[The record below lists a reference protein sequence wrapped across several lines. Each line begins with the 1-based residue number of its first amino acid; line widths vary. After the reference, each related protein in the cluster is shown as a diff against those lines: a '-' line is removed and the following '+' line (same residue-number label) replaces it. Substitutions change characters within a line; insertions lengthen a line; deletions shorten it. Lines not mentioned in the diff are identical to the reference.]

1 MASLLTLLDLS
12 LHFGGPAILDKV
24 NLQLEGGERV
34 CLVGRNGAGKTTL
47 MKVIM
52 GDMKPDTGDL
62 FRPQGAVFARLAQ
75 EVPTDLRG
83 SVHDIVSSGL
93 RPNDDGHEE
102 DWKRDVRVEDL
113 IRDTGLEP
121 GRGFQELSGGLKRR
135 ALLARA
141 IRTCCC
147 STKRPTTSISNRSY
161 GWKSSYWRRSRLFSS
176 SRTTALSCARSPR
189 ASLNS
194 TGAALQVGLATTTP
208 TSSANRT
215 SLRRRKSNAWPS
227 TRNWRRRRNGF
238 AEASGP
244 SVRAPRRA
252 STPSRPCAPRP
263 GRGAKGSAPPNS
275 SSPRPSARGKR

>member
-1 MASLLTLLDLS
+1 MASLLTLLDPS
-12 LHFGGPAILDKV
+12 LHSGGPSILDKV

-113 IRDTGLEP
+113 EI
-121 GRGFQELSGGLKRR
+121 GRVVLGVPETEFHRR
-135 ALLARA
+135 E
-141 IRTCCC
+141 
-147 STKRPTTSISNRSY
+147 NR
-161 GWKSSYWRRSRLFSS
+161 K
-176 SRTTALSCARSPR
+176 
-189 ASLNS
+189 
-194 TGAALQVGLATTTP
+194 
-208 TSSANRT
+208 
-215 SLRRRKSNAWPS
+215 
-227 TRNWRRRRNGF
+227 RRRRQAVVGHGELPDF
-238 AEASGP
+238 QVFIRSEE
-244 SVRAPRRA
+244 RRVGKECR
-252 STPSRPCAPRP
+252 SRW
-263 GRGAKGSAPPNS
+263 
-275 SSPRPSARGKR
+275 SPYH